1 MTESFSLKTG
11 GTFLVEMT
19 VSLVVALRTSWLGS
33 SGWLSVAFTVNF
45 RQREKVVE
53 IVNYFWAPWKNY

>member
-45 RQREKVVE
+45 RQR
-53 IVNYFWAPWKNY
+53 

>member
-33 SGWLSVAFTVNF
+33 SGWLSVAFTANF